1 MTNYWKVAPQVIGE
15 TLQGETIIL
24 NLQTGTYY
32 ACQAAG
38 SLIWDLLVVGS
49 SIAQIIPHFESV
61 PELEIGITRFV
72 EQLEA
77 EQLIV
82 KYGAS
87 KNEPPIVSKV
97 APFVPPALEKHT
109 DMQDFLELDPIH
121 EVYHIEQ
128 NQ

>member
-1 MTNYWKVAPQVIGE
+1 MTNYWKIAPQVIGE
-15 TLQGETIIL
+15 TLQEETIIL

-32 ACQAAG
+32 ACQATG
-38 SLIWDLLVVGS
+38 SLIWNLLEKGS
-49 SIAQIIPHFESV
+49 SIEQMVLHFE
-61 PELEIGITRFV
+61 PIPDLTLKITRFLQ
-72 EQLEA
+72 QLQE

-82 KYGAS
+82 SYES
-87 KNEPPIVSKV
+87 MEFLSPTVDKV
-97 APFVPPALEKHT
+97 VPFVVPILEKHT